1 LAKGFARACLGLKIN
16 TSLGFELR
24 GSFVAKT
31 ILKIFI
37 VLVVIGTAFY
47 FAFNMIMVSLVH
59 SKKEV
64 STPNIVGKSLYDAL
78 SELSKNGFGLKMDG
92 QETDQNVPAG
102 TILRQNPVAGM
113 YVREGKVI
121 KVTISR
127 GGEIVYVPNLVGQSI
142 RSADISLRSETLVMG
157 EVLKKYS
164 VVFGKD
170 IIMDQDIV
178 AGTKVDKDSV
188 VNLVV
193 SDGPPPE
200 DTVFM
205 PNFINKNLQE
215 VLQWSLQTGI
225 ALNIIK
231 EGESSEIIDSDSSV
245 GIIIE
250 QSPEPDKDITDFE
263 HVNVTVSKK
272 MEAQ

>member
-1 LAKGFARACLGLKIN
+1 M
-16 TSLGFELR
+16 
-24 GSFVAKT
+24 

-37 VLVVIGTAFY
+37 VLAMIGTAFY

-64 STPNIVGKSLYDAL
+64 STPNIVGKSLYTAL
-78 SELSKNGFGLKMDG
+78 SELSKDGFGLKMDG
-92 QETDQNVPAG
+92 QETNQNVPAG
-102 TILRQNPVAGM
+102 TILRQNPLAGM
-113 YVREGKVI
+113 SVREGKVI

-178 AGTKVDKDSV
+178 VGTKVDKDSV

-193 SDGPPPE
+193 SDGPPPKG
-200 DTVFM
+200 TVFM

-215 VLQWSLQTGI
+215 VSQWSLQTGI

-231 EGESSEIIDSDSSV
+231 EGESSELIDSDSSV
-245 GIIIE
+245 GIIIK

-263 HVNVTVSKK
+263 HVNVIVSEK